1 MFVNPGANWYG
12 ISKTHE
18 QLVCEHCGRAGRHDK
33 WCVTFNPGVQYAYR
47 VVTDPG
53 ELTLR
58 DRLILHALGVA
69 WGNEPY
75 EGEFRQRT
83 GISRDRDLPAGSLR
97 AQVRGH

>member
-1 MFVNPGANWYG
+1 MFVNPGVNWYG
-12 ISKTHE
+12 GSKTNE
-18 QLVCEHCGRAGRHDK
+18 QPACEHCGRSFRHEK
-33 WCVTFNPGVQYAYR
+33 WCVTCNPGVQYAYR

-53 ELTLR
+53 KLTLR

-75 EGEFRQRT
+75 EGEFQQKAK
-83 GISRDRDLPAGSLR
+83 SSVERDLAASSLR